1 MTYWVFNGE
10 RRRHFDDWWVIG
22 KKQLRATDDPKV
34 EMTRLQG
41 EIMLACLR
49 AYEQGR
55 IDEREDAH
63 EIREEI
69 RTTGRVR
76 RASDFNLEPIENE
89 ERQTP

>member
-1 MTYWVFNGE
+1 MTAWVFNGE

-63 EIREEI
+63 EIRKEYDA
-69 RTTGRVR
+69 TGRVSR
-76 RASDFNLEPIENE
+76 FSDVTLTREDSDE
-89 ERQTP
+89 

>member
-1 MTYWVFNGE
+1 MTDWVFRGE
-10 RRRHFDDWWVIG
+10 RRRQFDDWWEVA
-22 KKQLRATDDPKV
+22 KPQFNMPDDPKV
-34 EMTRLQG
+34 QISGKQG
-41 EIMLACLR
+41 DFMLACLR

-76 RASDFNLEPIENE
+76 RASDFNLEPIEDE